1 MPKRL
6 LIIAGVALIL
16 MTLSCAK
23 RNTEYQAETW
33 LTLEREIPVV
43 GNALDIHVDD
53 NTIYVAQDQG
63 GISIIRRS
71 DYSSKWYTTLTA
83 TDGSQAPLGRIKRIS
98 AVPEY
103 NRLFLNE
110 VSATDRIVILNTS
123 DPDTLVYM
131 FDIIGGTSGIKDL
144 DATAMAVPDG
154 MFTMNIGYCYADGFK
169 YDKYDGSILS
179 TPAYSVAPPATATGF
194 DLTDDLILVTA
205 GQRGLFI
212 YDRANQQYISELAL
226 PGEAQKVV
234 VAGTLAL
241 IPSRQAGL
249 CVVDIADPA
258 HPELKSTYKTSGYA
272 TTADFNGD
280 KVAVSAGGGGIYL
293 LDVSDPASPT
303 LLENITN
310 CGYTNSVQFSGDKLV
325 AATRDQG
332 VLIYKLR

>member
-6 LIIAGVALIL
+6 LIIAGLAL
-16 MTLSCAK
+16 MMMMLSCAK
-23 RNTEYQAETW
+23 RSTEYQEESW

-63 GISIIRRS
+63 GISIIQRNN
-71 DYSSKWYTTLTA
+71 YSSKWYTTLTA
-83 TDGSQAPLGRIKRIS
+83 EDGSQAPLGRIKRIS
-98 AVPEY
+98 AIPEY

-110 VSATDRIVILNTS
+110 VSATDRIVILNTA

-144 DATAMAVPDG
+144 DATAMAEPEG

-179 TPAYSVAPPATATGF
+179 TPAYSVAPPATAMGF

-212 YDRANQQYISELAL
+212 YDRASQQYKSELAL

-234 VAGTLAL
+234 VAGNLAL

-249 CVVDIADPA
+249 CIVSFADPV
-258 HPELKSTYKTSGYA
+258 HPALLSTFDTSGYA
-272 TTADFNGD
+272 TSVDFSGD
-280 KVAVSAGGGGIYL
+280 KVAVSSGSGGVYL
-293 LDVSDPASPT
+293 LDISDPANPT
-303 LLENITN
+303 LLEHLTS
-310 CGYTNSVQFSGDKLV
+310 CGYSNVVKFADDKLV
-325 AATRDQG
+325 VGTRDQG